1 MKALT
6 VSERKNSLSQF
17 TLIHRVPPFML
28 LPSWDYRGKQNVAS
42 TIVGSPHEVP
52 GFPAVF
58 FCSPQLTLHSLALN
72 RPTDVSD
79 ARLFMTNSGPSWQWV
94 QGCGSPAGTPPQSP
108 EDHWG
113 LFPLSNCGSFTL
125 CKETQNKP
133 VGSSGLSPHFSTP
146 VLLWVLFPPLWNGD
160 STQFLKVIDIMDIE
174 VSLLLFSHWVM
185 SDSLRPHGL
194 QHARPSCLSPSPGV
208 CPRWSKL
215 VSVSRSVVPDSL
227 RPHGL
232 QSTRLFCPWDF
243 PGKDTGVGCH
253 FLLQGIF
260 QPRNRTQVSC
270 TTGRFFL
277 K

>member
-1 MKALT
+1 MCLMPDCSWLIQDLPG
-6 VSERKNSLSQF
+6 SEF
-17 TLIHRVPPFML
+17 
-28 LPSWDYRGKQNVAS
+28 RG
-42 TIVGSPHEVP
+42 VGV
-52 GFPAVF
+52 
-58 FCSPQLTLHSLALN
+58 QL
-72 RPTDVSD
+72 
-79 ARLFMTNSGPSWQWV
+79 GP
-94 QGCGSPAGTPPQSP
+94 PPQSP

-232 QSTRLFCPWDF
+232 QSTRLLCPWDF